1 MESKYYIAVNENE
14 RQGPF
19 TAEQLSDKVTAD
31 TLVWSDKL
39 DNWMPV
45 KDVPELWKS
54 IQPNTTK
61 ETAFNPPQSWLL
73 TSLLTFFIFSFVG
86 GAIAIYFAS
95 KVDDTYLKGDTKL
108 ARHYSNR
115 AQLFVYLGVIIGLI
129 ARPSIIYVIYLL
141 KQF

>member
-73 TSLLTFFIFSFVG
+73 TSLLTFFIF
-86 GAIAIYFAS
+86 IC
-95 KVDDTYLKGDTKL
+95 L
-108 ARHYSNR
+108 
-115 AQLFVYLGVIIGLI
+115 IIL
-129 ARPSIIYVIYLL
+129 SSIYVHFRIF
-141 KQF
+141 KCNK